1 MTSECRI
8 NESNYVD
15 IAEANIQKLKKEGTK
30 IDRNGRTQIKIVTTS
45 KIRGLLSMVSD
56 IYNDVLHET
65 GETLSSDIVS
75 RISYM
80 KVHFY
85 YEAGREPL
93 VKTFLDKAEVFQ
105 LLNTINGK
113 RSRFILFSRYMEAL
127 VAFRKFYVEN
137 DG

>member
-15 IAEANIQKLKKEGTK
+15 MAEANIKKLIQENTRTLPNGKKS
-30 IDRNGRTQIKIVTTS
+30 ISIVSTS

-85 YEAGREPL
+85 YEAGREKQ
-93 VKTFLDKAEVFQ
+93 VKSFLETAEVFSV
-105 LLNTINGK
+105 INEIKGK
-113 RSRFILFSRYMEAL
+113 RSGFILFSRYMEAL
-127 VAFRKFYVEN
+127 VAFRKFYVEK
-137 DG
+137 DD

>member
-15 IAEANIQKLKKEGTK
+15 MAEANIKKLIQENTRTLPNGKKST
-30 IDRNGRTQIKIVTTS
+30 NIVSTS

-93 VKTFLDKAEVFQ
+93 VKTFLEKAEVFQ

-127 VAFRKFYVEN
+127 VAFRKFHVEK
-137 DG
+137 DD

>member
-1 MTSECRI
+1 MTNECKI

-15 IAEANIQKLKKEGTK
+15 MAEKHIKELIQKNTRIQSNGKKK
-30 IDRNGRTQIKIVTTS
+30 VNIVTTS

-65 GETLSSDIVS
+65 GEALNSDIVS

-85 YEAGREPL
+85 YEAGRESQ
-93 VKTFLDKAEVFQ
+93 VKDFLETAEVFP
-105 LLNTINGK
+105 LLNAINGK
-113 RSRFILFSRYMEAL
+113 RSGFILFSRYMEAL
-127 VAFRKFYVEN
+127 VAFRKFYVKE
-137 DG
+137 DD

>member
-15 IAEANIQKLKKEGTK
+15 MAEANIKKLIQENTRTLPNGKKS
-30 IDRNGRTQIKIVTTS
+30 ISIVSTS

-85 YEAGREPL
+85 YEAGREKQ
-93 VKTFLDKAEVFQ
+93 VKSFLETEEVFSV
-105 LLNTINGK
+105 INEIKGK
-113 RSRFILFSRYMEAL
+113 RSGFILFSRYMEAL
-127 VAFRKFYVEN
+127 VAFRKFYVEK
-137 DG
+137 DD

>member
-15 IAEANIQKLKKEGTK
+15 MAEANIKKLIQENTRTLPNGKKS
-30 IDRNGRTQIKIVTTS
+30 ISIVSTS
-45 KIRGLLSMVSD
+45 KIRGLLSMASD

-85 YEAGREPL
+85 YEAGREKQ
-93 VKTFLDKAEVFQ
+93 VKSFLETAEVFSV
-105 LLNTINGK
+105 INEIKGK
-113 RSRFILFSRYMEAL
+113 RSGFILFSRYMEAL
-127 VAFRKFYVEN
+127 VAFRKFYVEK
-137 DG
+137 DD

>member
-1 MTSECRI
+1 MTSGCNI

-15 IAEANIQKLKKEGTK
+15 MAEAHIKELIQKNTRVSATGKKSV
-30 IDRNGRTQIKIVTTS
+30 NIVTTS

-56 IYNDVLHET
+56 IYNDVLNEK

-85 YEAGREPL
+85 YEAGREKL
-93 VKTFLDKAEVFQ
+93 VKSFLDTAEVFP
-105 LLNTINGK
+105 LLNEIKGK
-113 RSRFILFSRYMEAL
+113 RSGFILFSRYMEAL
-127 VAFRKFYVEN
+127 VAFRKFYVEK
-137 DG
+137 DD